1 MRKKKEINWLKV
13 YRVAFALFFFVLI
26 TLYLLDFTNKLPGR
40 LRSLIDFQ
48 FIPAILAG
56 FTIAWLLVVVTT
68 ILFGRLY
75 CSVLCP
81 AGILQD
87 MIMRVSRFI
96 QKKSGRKKIFFHYH
110 KPYNFIRYGLL
121 AISVL
126 LFLLGSIH
134 LLLLLDP
141 YSNFGRI
148 TANLFRP
155 VLIFTNNLAAP
166 ELNKMDQYWLYKLEL
181 NTVSTAALVA
191 ATVAFLVF
199 ILMSVLHGR
208 LFCNTL
214 CPVGST
220 LSLFSKYSFFRIG
233 IDRTLCNACGNCTRA
248 CKSECIDYE
257 NMKVDHSRCV
267 TCFNCIA
274 HCNRGGLHYRFVNPF
289 KNEEPVMA
297 PDVVKTNAKGRRL
310 FVAALG
316 MLVADIPVAKAI
328 AQRHKGH
335 HAPEQDTTKFRTVE
349 IEGKDGVK
357 HITIKGEGG
366 PSIKHHKQNR
376 PVTPPGSLNYERF
389 IDKCTACG
397 LCVIKCPTQILKPV
411 GLGYGFDYILKPE
424 MYYDNDFCN
433 YECTVCSDVC
443 PNDALLKQTLLEKQT
458 TQLGKVHFKEDLC
471 VVKTDHTD
479 CGACSEHCP
488 TQAVKMVPYKGALTI
503 PQIDEKLCVGC
514 GGCEYICPVRP
525 KRAIFVV
532 ANAVHEKVKKPKQEE
547 VKEVENL
554 DFGF

>member
-1 MRKKKEINWLKV
+1 MSKKKKTNWLKI

-26 TLYLLDFTNKLPGR
+26 TLYLLDFTKKLPDR
-40 LRSLIDFQ
+40 LRGLIDFQ

-56 FTIAWLLVVVTT
+56 FAIAWLLVIVTT
-68 ILFGRLY
+68 IIFGRLY

-87 MIMRVSRFI
+87 VIVRVSRFF
-96 QKKSGRKKIFFHYH
+96 QRKAGRKKIFFQYH
-110 KPYNFIRYGLL
+110 RPYNTIRYGIL
-121 AISVL
+121 AISAI

-148 TANLFRP
+148 AANLFRP
-155 VLIFTNNLAAP
+155 LLIWTNNLAASG
-166 ELNKMDQYWLYKLEL
+166 LNKVDQYWLYNVEL
-181 NTVSTAALVA
+181 NTISTAAFIA
-191 ATVAFLVF
+191 AFIAFTVFVV
-199 ILMSVLHGR
+199 MSVLHGR

-220 LSLFSKYSFFRIG
+220 LSLFSKYSLFK
-233 IDRTLCNACGNCTRA
+233 IDMDKTLCNACGNCTRA

-257 NMKVDHSRCV
+257 NMKVDNSRCV
-267 TCFNCIA
+267 TCFNCIT

-289 KNEEPVMA
+289 KKKESVFS
-297 PDVVKTNAKGRRL
+297 PDIVKTNSKGRRL
-310 FVAALG
+310 FVSALG
-316 MLVADIPVAKAI
+316 TLAASAPVVKVLAQKHR
-328 AQRHKGH
+328 QRHG
-335 HAPEQDTTKFRTVE
+335 QDSSGYRTIE
-349 IEGKDGVK
+349 FEGKEGVK

-366 PSIKHHKQNR
+366 PSEKHHKQNK
-376 PVTPPGSLNYERF
+376 PITPPGSLNYERF

-411 GLGYGFDYILKPE
+411 GFDYGFDYILKPE

-471 VVKTDHTD
+471 VVKTDNTD

-488 TQAVKMVPYKGALTI
+488 TQAVKMVAYKDALTI
-503 PQIDEKLCVGC
+503 PEIDEKLCVGC

-532 ANAVHEKVKKPKQEE
+532 ANPVHEKVEKPKQEK
-547 VKEVENL
+547 VKEVKNL